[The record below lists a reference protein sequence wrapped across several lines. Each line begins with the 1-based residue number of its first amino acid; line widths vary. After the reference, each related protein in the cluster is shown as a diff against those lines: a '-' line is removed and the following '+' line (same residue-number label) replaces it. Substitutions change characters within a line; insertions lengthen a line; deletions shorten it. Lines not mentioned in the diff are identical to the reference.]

1 MHVNGSNEIQIGFA
15 IRVALHADH
24 TLFIKRREQAIAFTC
39 AVIQSRMDCMNLEGR
54 GIEANEPRNS
64 LTKVVKHSD
73 IHAPLLQQTIAQKR
87 IEHPDVRNA
96 IEIIRFLTGS
106 LAHAEDVMKMQTDI
120 GVARHGV
127 SVRSLLLL

>member
-1 MHVNGSNEIQIGFA
+1 
-15 IRVALHADH
+15 
-24 TLFIKRREQAIAFTC
+24 
-39 AVIQSRMDCMNLEGR
+39 MNLEGR